1 MSVVVIATPLL
12 HHRHTTV
19 VVAVVAVVVSPILR
33 DNPVLE
39 RTIPR
44 EMLEIIEAAKKQ
56 RQGNGRDDATTDRHP
71 DG

>member
-1 MSVVVIATPLL
+1 VVVIATPLL

>member
-1 MSVVVIATPLL
+1 M
-12 HHRHTTV
+12 
-19 VVAVVAVVVSPILR
+19 VAVVVVSPILR

>member
-1 MSVVVIATPLL
+1 MSVVVIATPLP

-19 VVAVVAVVVSPILR
+19 MVAVVVVSPILR